1 MEGYHIFMPDPA
13 ALLQLL
19 RQTRSLLAAHAA
31 FGLSGYPAAPELRRF
46 AAGRT
51 EVPLPPPAR
60 LPQQRTAPAEKKT
73 EPAQPQALALN
84 EIVRQLAD
92 CRRCPE
98 AAPQPGLGGV
108 SPQLMAVSDCFV
120 GSGRGQGQLWG
131 EEEDALFWRMM
142 AKIELDRNA
151 VYVTNVVKCAQQAL
165 PLADG
170 SVQSCLFWLEQEL
183 LSLRPALLCALG
195 ETAAWLL
202 TGRKVPLM
210 RLRGRFHPCR
220 LPTAPQAQVLVTY
233 HPRLLLQQRDL
244 RWIALEDLQLLQR
257 WLAAGPV

>member
-1 MEGYHIFMPDPA
+1 MPDPA

-19 RQTRSLLAAHAA
+19 RQTRSLLAAHAT
-31 FGLSGYPAAPELRRF
+31 FGLSSYPAAPELRRF
-46 AAGRT
+46 AVGRT
-51 EVPLPPPAR
+51 AVPHLPCP
-60 LPQQRTAPAEKKT
+60 LPQQASSRPAPAEKKT
-73 EPAQPQALALN
+73 EPVPPQAAGLTLN
-84 EIVRQLAD
+84 EIARQLAD

-98 AAPQPGLGGV
+98 ATPQLGLGNA
-108 SPQLMAVSDCFV
+108 SPRLMVVSDCFV

-142 AKIELDRNA
+142 AKIELNQNA
-151 VYVTNVVKCAQQAL
+151 VYVTNAVKCARQAL

-170 SVQSCLFWLEQEL
+170 SVHSCLFWLEQEL
-183 LSLRPALLCALG
+183 ISLRPALLCALG

-210 RLRGRFHPCR
+210 RLRGRLHPCR
-220 LPTAPQAQVLVTY
+220 LPAAPQAQVLVTY

-257 WLAAGPV
+257 RLAAGPV